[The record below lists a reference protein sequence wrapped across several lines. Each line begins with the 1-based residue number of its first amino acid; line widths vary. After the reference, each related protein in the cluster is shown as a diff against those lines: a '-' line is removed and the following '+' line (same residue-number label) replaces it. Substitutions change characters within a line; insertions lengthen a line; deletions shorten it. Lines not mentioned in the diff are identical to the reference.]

1 MSEEVKTNEDIKED
15 VKTEEAAP
23 VETAPVEAAPAETAP
38 AETAPAETAPAEAV
52 PAEAAPAEAAPVE
65 AAPGE
70 TGEARSEGTVHPAP
84 YQRRPQSGE
93 GYDRP
98 QFQRN
103 TRFKRKVCKFCYDKN
118 LAMDYKNS
126 KLLEQ
131 FITDRGKIL
140 PRRVTGT
147 CAKHQ
152 RGVALS
158 IKRARIIALIPFV
171 EQ

>member
-1 MSEEVKTNEDIKED
+1 MSEEIKVNEDIKDETSAEEAPAGE
-15 VKTEEAAP
+15 VKTEEA
-23 VETAPVEAAPAETAP
+23 
-38 AETAPAETAPAEAV
+38 
-52 PAEAAPAEAAPVE
+52 
-65 AAPGE
+65 
-70 TGEARSEGTVHPAP
+70 SQPAP
-84 YQRRPQSGE
+84 YQRKPQSSGE
-93 GYDRP
+93 SSGQDRP

-103 TRFKRKVCKFCYDKN
+103 VRFKRKVCKFCYDKN
-118 LAMDYKNS
+118 LEIDYKNV
-126 KLLEQ
+126 KMLEQ

-152 RGVALS
+152 RRVAIA

>member
-1 MSEEVKTNEDIKED
+1 MSEEVKTNEDINEE
-15 VKTEEAAP
+15 VKTE
-23 VETAPVEAAPAETAP
+23 ETAPVEAASVEAP
-38 AETAPAETAPAEAV
+38 A
-52 PAEAAPAEAAPVE
+52 AEAAPVE
-65 AAPGE
+65 EAAAEENAGE
-70 TGEARSEGTVHPAP
+70 VRSEGTVQPAP
-84 YQRRPQSGE
+84 YQRRPQGSGE
-93 GYDRP
+93 GYERP

>member
-1 MSEEVKTNEDIKED
+1 MSEEVKANEDIIEETAAAEAPAEE
-15 VKTEEAAP
+15 VKTEEA
-23 VETAPVEAAPAETAP
+23 
-38 AETAPAETAPAEAV
+38 
-52 PAEAAPAEAAPVE
+52 
-65 AAPGE
+65 
-70 TGEARSEGTVHPAP
+70 SQPAP
-84 YQRRPQSGE
+84 YQRRPQSSGE
-93 GYDRP
+93 GSGQDRP

-103 TRFKRKVCKFCYDKN
+103 VRFKRKVCKFCYDKN
-118 LAMDYKNS
+118 LAIDYKNV
-126 KLLEQ
+126 KMLEQ

-152 RGVALS
+152 RGVAIA

>member
-1 MSEEVKTNEDIKED
+1 MSEEVKANEDIKEETTATETPAEEVKEE
-15 VKTEEAAP
+15 VKTD
-23 VETAPVEAAPAETAP
+23 ETPQ
-38 AETAPAETAPAEAV
+38 
-52 PAEAAPAEAAPVE
+52 
-65 AAPGE
+65 
-70 TGEARSEGTVHPAP
+70 SAP
-84 YQRRPQSGE
+84 YQRRPQASGE
-93 GYDRP
+93 SSGQDRP

-103 TRFKRKVCKFCYDKN
+103 VRFKRKVCKFCYDKN
-118 LAMDYKNS
+118 LKIDYKNV
-126 KLLEQ
+126 KMLEQ

-152 RGVALS
+152 RGVAIA

>member
-1 MSEEVKTNEDIKED
+1 MSEEVKVNEDIKEEAGTTEAPAEG
-15 VKTEEAAP
+15 VKTEEA
-23 VETAPVEAAPAETAP
+23 
-38 AETAPAETAPAEAV
+38 
-52 PAEAAPAEAAPVE
+52 
-65 AAPGE
+65 
-70 TGEARSEGTVHPAP
+70 SQPAP
-84 YQRRPQSGE
+84 YQRKPHTAGDDSGQ
-93 GYDRP
+93 DKP

-103 TRFKRKVCKFCYDKN
+103 VRFKRKVCKFCYDKN
-118 LAMDYKNS
+118 LAIDYKNV

-152 RGVALS
+152 RGVAIA